1 MHAAVAAVRER
12 VTNLLL
18 GLGGPERQHRHL
30 AAVVLD
36 EPHRLLDPALL
47 VRRDREA
54 EVARLERLLVGRE
67 HHLAAGQR
75 HALDADEDPHAGIG
89 SAARTRELSGS
100 KSAAESFVWTVTG

>member
-30 AAVVLD
+30 AAVVLH

-47 VRRDREA
+47 VRRDHEA
-54 EVARLERLLVGRE
+54 EVARLERLLVGRQDL
-67 HHLAAGQR
+67 LAAGER
-75 HALDADEDPHAGIG
+75 HALDADEDPHAGTG
-89 SAARTRELSGS
+89 APSRRAALTRALSGS
-100 KSAAESFVWTVTG
+100 SSAAESF